1 MEAARRKRRRSSSA
15 AQTAATSVPVATFI
29 HPVEAEVARTTLEG
43 SGIPCRIER
52 SKSGDTSGRQLHVAP
67 ADAESAEAILF
78 PDRRRQSLEPS
89 IICPACGAR
98 HGVRQGKAFW
108 VLLFSMVGVLFLLAL
123 FVSKLAL
130 VGLAVLTALTLVLVD
145 VILKD
150 WKCGRCDHRWRTPR
164 RPARSQ

>member
-1 MEAARRKRRRSSSA
+1 MEAARRKRRRSSA
-15 AQTAATSVPVATFI
+15 AAETVATSVPVASFI

-52 SKSGDTSGRQLHVAP
+52 SDTSGRQLHVAP
-67 ADAESAEAILF
+67 GDAESAEAILF
-78 PDRRRQSLEPS
+78 PDRRRQSPGPS

-98 HGVRQGKAFW
+98 HGVRQGRAFW
-108 VLLFSMVGVLFLLAL
+108 LLLLSMVGVLFLVAL
-123 FVSKLAL
+123 FVSRLAL
-130 VGLAVLTALTLVLVD
+130 VGLAVLTALTLVVVD

-164 RPARSQ
+164 LPARSQ